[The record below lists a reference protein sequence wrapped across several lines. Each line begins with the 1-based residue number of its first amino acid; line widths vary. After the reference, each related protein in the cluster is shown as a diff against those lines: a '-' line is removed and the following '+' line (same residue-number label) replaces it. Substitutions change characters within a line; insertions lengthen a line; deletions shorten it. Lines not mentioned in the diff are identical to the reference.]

1 VPQVGYASPLESGLR
16 ARSVSWRGTR
26 RLKRKERAL
35 LPPEDANEHTADQ
48 RLRCEIGKTL
58 IGEQCQRLGEVQL
71 DGSLLCVHH
80 AELLKLED
88 HSDILL
94 GTVFEMDKWLDDIHN
109 RTDELRWRRMLHQRD
124 EVVEELRS
132 TRTRIEGIRIER
144 RAGRR

>member
-1 VPQVGYASPLESGLR
+1 
-16 ARSVSWRGTR
+16 
-26 RLKRKERAL
+26 
-35 LPPEDANEHTADQ
+35 
-48 RLRCEIGKTL
+48 
-58 IGEQCQRLGEVQL
+58 
-71 DGSLLCVHH
+71 VHH